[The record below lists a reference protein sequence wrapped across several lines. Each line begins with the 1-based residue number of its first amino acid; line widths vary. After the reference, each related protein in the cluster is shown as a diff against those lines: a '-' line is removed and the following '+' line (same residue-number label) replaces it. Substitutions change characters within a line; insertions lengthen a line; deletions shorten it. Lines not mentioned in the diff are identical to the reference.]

1 MASTLPEGM
10 QAHNGARASGDR
22 GSRKDPRGYSDS
34 GQKIALGKRRN
45 QLKTNSSER
54 SWARRGAILL
64 GLGLL
69 WGPMSDAAPRLGPP
83 LNSAQRSEIEGP
95 AADRIL
101 RTRSQAVLG
110 DPAAA
115 LKAARRAIENRD
127 RSHAI
132 WLFEQVIERHA
143 VVADYASLLQA
154 RLLLEDGRSAWTA
167 QVADEALR
175 RHANSPVR
183 AELNVLLGNARA
195 DQRDAEAA
203 LAAWRAA
210 LAESRDEALRANVL
224 LSIASQEERAGQ
236 DREAATTYTLI
247 WYAHAATPEA
257 QVAAHRLDLLEELL
271 GESLRDATDWRRRGD
286 RLYRHRKNEDALE
299 AYDRALDLGLVGRE
313 AERARQQ
320 RAQTLFRL
328 RRYPEAVKAFEQFP
342 RKGEIAIWHARSLAR
357 ASRVPEAIEAFER
370 IAAGKSDRHAVRAR
384 YLAGVLLE
392 GRNLTDRANAHF
404 REVERARR
412 SGGLNEAAGWRL
424 GWSAYREARYDEAI
438 AHFDRLIESKG
449 RDPIGQL
456 RPRYWRAR
464 ALEEGGDE
472 KRAQREFAVLVG
484 EFPLSY
490 YGWRAGDRTGGVA
503 TPPGPDRKLS
513 RGRQRLKEADL
524 ERARILLEA
533 GLLEE
538 AQLEVQQIARGAR
551 GLTDRLELAHLASD
565 TGDYHLAHRLV
576 VDGYTESLARGPV
589 PHYEDLWW
597 YAWPSAFLP
606 LVDRATRPEGSV
618 PPQLVYSV
626 MREESGFRAK
636 IVSPVGARG
645 LLQIMVETGRQ
656 LAQRHGVEEFDG
668 EDLFDP
674 GMNID
679 LGARYLTD
687 LGRLF
692 EGRTSASI
700 ASYNAGPEAVAK
712 WQPEAAEEDDE
723 WVEDIPY
730 SQTRSY
736 VKRVLRSLHAYQVLY

>member
-1 MASTLPEGM
+1 VKKKFIKRFWT
-10 QAHNGARASGDR
+10 
-22 GSRKDPRGYSDS
+22 
-34 GQKIALGKRRN
+34 GQ
-45 QLKTNSSER
+45 
-54 SWARRGAILL
+54 GAILCA
-64 GLGLL
+64 LGLL
-69 WGPMSDAAPRLGPP
+69 WGTLGDAAPRLGPP

-101 RTRSQAVLG
+101 RTRSQALLG

-132 WLFEQVIERHA
+132 WLFEQVIARHD

-167 QVADEALR
+167 QVAEEALR

-183 AELNVLLGNARA
+183 AELYVLLGNARA
-195 DQRDAEAA
+195 DQRDTEAA

-210 LAESRDEALRANVL
+210 LAESRDETLRANVL

-247 WYAHAATPEA
+247 WYAHPATPEA
-257 QVAAHRLDLLEELL
+257 QVAAHRLALLEELL
-271 GESLRDATDWRRRGD
+271 GESRRNATDWRRRGD
-286 RLYRHRKNEDALE
+286 RLYRHRQNEEALE
-299 AYDRALDLGLVGRE
+299 AYDHALALGLVGRE

-328 RRYPEAVKAFEQFP
+328 RRYPQAVKAFEQFP
-342 RKGEIAIWHARSLAR
+342 RKGDIAIWHARSLAR
-357 ASRVPEAIEAFER
+357 ADRVPEAIAAFER
-370 IAAGKSDRHAVRAR
+370 MAKGKSDRHAVRAR

-392 GRNLTDRANAHF
+392 GRNFTDRANAHF
-404 REVERARR
+404 RKVERARR

-424 GWSAYREARYDEAI
+424 GWSAYREARYEEAI
-438 AHFDRLIESKG
+438 GHFDRLIENKK

-464 ALEEGGDE
+464 ALEQGGE
-472 KRAQREFAVLVG
+472 QPRAQTEFAALAG
-484 EFPLSY
+484 EFPLTY
-490 YGWRAGDRTGGVA
+490 YGWRARDRTGGVI
-503 TPPGPDRKLS
+503 TPPAPNRKLS
-513 RGRQRLKEADL
+513 RGRQRLKAEDL

-533 GLLEE
+533 GLQEE
-538 AQLEVQQIARGAR
+538 ARVEVQQIARSAR
-551 GLTDRLELAHLASD
+551 GLTDRLDLAHLASD

-576 VDGYTESLARGPV
+576 VDGYSESLARGPV

-606 LVDRATRPEGSV
+606 LVDRATQPTGSV

-626 MREESGFRAK
+626 MREESGFRAQ

-645 LLQIMVETGRQ
+645 LLQIMVKTGKQ
-656 LAQRHGVEEFDG
+656 LAQRHGVEEFEG

-674 GMNID
+674 SVNID

-687 LGRLF
+687 LGQLF

-712 WQPEAAEEDDE
+712 WHPESAEEDDE